1 MRIRFIII
9 ITLVL
14 MVSIGCLEKMT
25 EKPSE
30 KGSSDWVEYVKATD
44 RFNVLYNK
52 ERVLYGAE
60 GTVQV
65 WSKIVYSEEGRDKYI
80 QSRKMKGLSTE
91 GWDKLSF
98 LQSLVEI
105 DCNKQMYRTLSEV
118 FYSNDN
124 SVLDSSSFAERKWD
138 YIPPGSI
145 LDTLRKKVCNNQQS

>member
-25 EKPSE
+25 EKPPE

-44 RFNVLYNK
+44 GFNVLYNK
-52 ERVLYGAE
+52 ERVLYVAE

-105 DCNKQMYRTLSEV
+105 DCNKQRYRTLSEV

-138 YIPPGSI
+138 YIPPGSM
-145 LDTLRKKVCNNQQS
+145 LDILRKKVCNNQQS

>member
-1 MRIRFIII
+1 MRIRFIILI
-9 ITLVL
+9 ILVL
-14 MVSIGCLEKMT
+14 MVSIGCLEKMI

-30 KGSSDWVEYVKATD
+30 KGSSDWVEYAKATD

-52 ERVLYGAE
+52 ERVLHVAE

-124 SVLDSSSFAERKWD
+124 NVLDSSSFAERKWD
-138 YIPPGSI
+138 YIPPGSM
-145 LDTLRKKVCNNQQS
+145 LDILRKKVCNNQQS